1 MADTNTQPAKQSD
14 RTDLIREQLCN
25 TRINL
30 APLDE
35 PVSLAHARR
44 VPLGQIAS
52 LGAVFASIPKAFRT
66 ATQTIASP
74 GDGMYMRALDAMG
87 NPLSISQ
94 LQQFKGAGAGAL
106 GSMRVNGSFAQA
118 HFYPA
123 GPQTIKSS
131 ITMPVNPAMLAMG
144 IALWQVNQ
152 KLDVIQ
158 KTVDEIF
165 GYMRQHDRSEMRGNL
180 QTLTDVLN
188 GYSLNWDNQRY
199 MDNAHMKVLD
209 IKQDASQKMD
219 LYHSQ
224 LEKKLADKAPIEL
237 HSKVRNRLDG
247 VLDLLKDYQLAT
259 YIYVFASFLDPMI
272 AENFRQDKLSDVQG
286 RIESA
291 SVSYRKVYA
300 QCYDAIK
307 HSAKHAIDAVALGG
321 LAAAGRFVGGAV
333 AATPV
338 GDATPIDEALK
349 EGGDA
354 VGKFNDSISSHLL
367 QRLSETKPLDVL
379 PFQENIELINTLYN
393 EPSELLTDGENLY
406 LLPTDTGA

>member
-94 LQQFKGAGAGAL
+94 LQQFKEAGAGAL

-188 GYSLNWDNQRY
+188 GYRLNFDNQRY
-199 MDNAHMKVLD
+199 KHNEKARA
-209 IKQDASQKMD
+209 QD
-219 LYHSQ
+219 
-224 LEKKLADKAPIEL
+224 
-237 HSKVRNRLDG
+237 
-247 VLDLLKDYQLAT
+247 
-259 YIYVFASFLDPMI
+259 
-272 AENFRQDKLSDVQG
+272 
-286 RIESA
+286 
-291 SVSYRKVYA
+291 
-300 QCYDAIK
+300 
-307 HSAKHAIDAVALGG
+307 
-321 LAAAGRFVGGAV
+321 
-333 AATPV
+333 
-338 GDATPIDEALK
+338 
-349 EGGDA
+349 
-354 VGKFNDSISSHLL
+354 
-367 QRLSETKPLDVL
+367 
-379 PFQENIELINTLYN
+379 
-393 EPSELLTDGENLY
+393 
-406 LLPTDTGA
+406 